1 MSRPIP
7 LFETGLVFQNGVV
20 DVPLDAL
27 GRPGRDQVVSL
38 RILIRGFGGRL
49 DKLLNIQKPSLPE
62 KPLCF
67 CPEEGIVGGTQLN
80 ASFCFCP
87 GNQNPLYFIRVYFV
101 EWPGVV
107 IPESSNELIAEPCQN
122 CLFVIIFS

>member
-67 CPEEGIVGGTQLN
+67 CPETGIVGGSQSDT
-80 ASFCFCP
+80 
-87 GNQNPLYFIRVYFV
+87 
-101 EWPGVV
+101 
-107 IPESSNELIAEPCQN
+107 SS
-122 CLFVIIFS
+122 LFGKIV